1 MLNIFTQ
8 LVSVFAVLLVTITPA
23 LGFGGAGSTANADPL
38 KPVVTEEMKAL
49 TVPIRIAGTKKILQV
64 PLFSE
69 KYAQMPVAMVNEEPI
84 TLAEFTRELA
94 TVHSGMGDSETP
106 ASQNFS
112 KLLERLIEI
121 KLIKQEA
128 LNIGFDRMPA
138 VQNQIEEFELKTLV
152 QHLLA
157 KQVRDLQ
164 VDKDAVEEL
173 YQQMAIEVNL
183 SVYNFQQQADAEAL
197 IKELQNGGD
206 FKLLADTLVA
216 EGKGEKSGGDAEY
229 VKLND
234 LLPNVAKAVFSM
246 DIGAVS
252 VIFKTEKGFIVFKL
266 EDRRTYEDQ
275 QVRLT
280 ANNRVLQESSRKKQ
294 MDYLNDL
301 IDKYATFDDEVMASL
316 DFAKFLAEDPEAT
329 RTEVFSRLGNDQRAL
344 VTLIN
349 GNETTTITVAEVAGA
364 LQASLYHGGERI
376 DASQLNKQKI
386 TYIKD
391 KLTALTGRME
401 AEQQNIQ
408 NSVAYL
414 EAVKKFKEQL
424 LFDTFMA
431 KAVLPGL
438 VVSEEEV
445 HKYYNNHLEDY
456 SSPMMIKMSSLIF
469 TNPQDAQEAVNKLQA
484 GSDFKWVSANMTGLA
499 DKNDKNILALGD
511 SLLTET
517 ALPKDLQKKVKGA
530 RQGDIFF
537 YAGPDELY
545 YTLVVESV
553 FPPRTRVYEDVRQEV
568 GKIVYGQKINAAF
581 KEWVRK
587 LKEVY
592 ETKIFIVQDKI

>member
-23 LGFGGAGSTANADPL
+23 LGFGGAGSTANAEPL

-128 LNIGFDRMPA
+128 LNIGFDRTPA

-183 SVYNFQQQADAEAL
+183 SVYNFQQQADAETL

-252 VIFKTEKGFIVFKL
+252 VIFKTEKGFVVFKL

-275 QVRLT
+275 QVRL
-280 ANNRVLQESSRKKQ
+280 AAKNRVLQETSRQKQ

-301 IDKYATFDDEVMASL
+301 IEKYATFDDEVMASL

-376 DASQLNKQKI
+376 DADQLNNQKI
-386 TYIKD
+386 TYIKNR
-391 KLTALTGRME
+391 LTALTGRME

-431 KAVLPGL
+431 KAVIPGL

-445 HKYYNNHLEDY
+445 HKYYNNHLQDY

-499 DKNDKNILALGD
+499 DKNNKNILALGD
-511 SLLTET
+511 NLLTET

-553 FPPRTRVYEDVRQEV
+553 FPPRTKVYEDVRQEV

-592 ETKIFIVQDKI
+592 ETKIFIVQNKI

>member
-1 MLNIFTQ
+1 MQNIFTQ

-38 KPVVTEEMKAL
+38 KPGVTEEMKAL

-128 LNIGFDRMPA
+128 LNIGFDRTPA
-138 VQNQIEEFELKTLV
+138 IQNQLEEFELKTLV

-157 KQVRDLQ
+157 KQIRDLQ

-183 SVYNFQQQADAEAL
+183 RVYSFQQQADAETL

-206 FKLLADTLVA
+206 FKLSADTLVA

-252 VIFKTEKGFIVFKL
+252 VIFKTEKGFVVFKL

-275 QVRLT
+275 QVRL
-280 ANNRVLQESSRKKQ
+280 AAKNRVLQETSRKKQ

-301 IDKYATFDDEVMASL
+301 IEKYATFDDEVMASL

-376 DASQLNKQKI
+376 DADQLNNQKI
-386 TYIKD
+386 TYIKNR
-391 KLTALTGRME
+391 LTALTGRME

-431 KAVLPGL
+431 KAVIPGL

-553 FPPRTRVYEDVRQEV
+553 FPPRTKVYEDVRQEV

-592 ETKIFIVQDKI
+592 ETKIFIVQNKI

>member
-23 LGFGGAGSTANADPL
+23 LGFGGAGSTANAEPL

-49 TVPIRIAGTKKILQV
+49 TVPIRITGTKKILQV

-69 KYAQMPVAMVNEEPI
+69 KYAQLPVAMVNEEPI

-128 LNIGFDRMPA
+128 LNIGFDRTPA

-183 SVYNFQQQADAEAL
+183 SVYNFQQQADAETL

-252 VIFKTEKGFIVFKL
+252 VIFKTEKGFVVFKL

-275 QVRLT
+275 QVRL
-280 ANNRVLQESSRKKQ
+280 AAKNRVLQETSRQKQ

-301 IDKYATFDDEVMASL
+301 IEKYATFDDEVMASL

-376 DASQLNKQKI
+376 DADQLNNQKI
-386 TYIKD
+386 TYIKNR
-391 KLTALTGRME
+391 LTALTGRME

-431 KAVLPGL
+431 KAVIPGL

-445 HKYYNNHLEDY
+445 HKYYNNHLQDY

-499 DKNDKNILALGD
+499 DKNNKNILALGD
-511 SLLTET
+511 NLLTET

-553 FPPRTRVYEDVRQEV
+553 FPPRTKDYEDVRQEV

-592 ETKIFIVQDKI
+592 ETKIFIVQNKI

>member
-23 LGFGGAGSTANADPL
+23 LGFGGAGSTANAEPL

-69 KYAQMPVAMVNEEPI
+69 KYAQLPVAMVNEEPI

-128 LNIGFDRMPA
+128 LNIGFDRTPA

-252 VIFKTEKGFIVFKL
+252 VIFKTEKGFVVFKL

-275 QVRLT
+275 QVRL
-280 ANNRVLQESSRKKQ
+280 AAKNRVLQETSRQKQ

-301 IDKYATFDDEVMASL
+301 IEKYATFDDEVMASL

-376 DASQLNKQKI
+376 DADQLNNQKI
-386 TYIKD
+386 TYIKNR
-391 KLTALTGRME
+391 LTALTGRME

-431 KAVLPGL
+431 KAVIPGL

-445 HKYYNNHLEDY
+445 HKYYNNHLQDY

-553 FPPRTRVYEDVRQEV
+553 FPPRTKVYEDVRQEV

-592 ETKIFIVQDKI
+592 ETKIFIVQNKI

>member
-23 LGFGGAGSTANADPL
+23 LGFGGAGSTANAEPL

-49 TVPIRIAGTKKILQV
+49 TVPIRITGTKKILQV

-69 KYAQMPVAMVNEEPI
+69 KYAQLPVAMVNEEPI

-128 LNIGFDRMPA
+128 LNIGFDRTPA

-183 SVYNFQQQADAEAL
+183 SVYNFQQQADAETL

-252 VIFKTEKGFIVFKL
+252 VIFKTEKGFVVFKL

-275 QVRLT
+275 QVRL
-280 ANNRVLQESSRKKQ
+280 AAKNRVLQETSRQKQ

-301 IDKYATFDDEVMASL
+301 IEKYATFDDEVMASL

-376 DASQLNKQKI
+376 DADQLNNQKI
-386 TYIKD
+386 TYIKNR
-391 KLTALTGRME
+391 LTALTGRME

-431 KAVLPGL
+431 KAVIPGL

-445 HKYYNNHLEDY
+445 HKYYNNHLQDY

-499 DKNDKNILALGD
+499 DKNNKNILALGD
-511 SLLTET
+511 NLLTET

-553 FPPRTRVYEDVRQEV
+553 FPPRTKVYEDVRQEV

-592 ETKIFIVQDKI
+592 ETKIFIVQNKI

>member
-23 LGFGGAGSTANADPL
+23 LGFGGAGSTANAEPL

-49 TVPIRIAGTKKILQV
+49 TVPIRITGTKKILQV

-69 KYAQMPVAMVNEEPI
+69 KYAQLPVAMVNEEPI

-128 LNIGFDRMPA
+128 LNIGFDRTPA

-252 VIFKTEKGFIVFKL
+252 VIFKTEKGFVVFKL

-275 QVRLT
+275 QVRL
-280 ANNRVLQESSRKKQ
+280 AAKNRVLQETSRQKQ

-301 IDKYATFDDEVMASL
+301 IEKYATFDDEVMASL

-376 DASQLNKQKI
+376 DADQLNNQKI
-386 TYIKD
+386 TYIKNR
-391 KLTALTGRME
+391 LTALTGRME

-431 KAVLPGL
+431 KAVIPGL

-445 HKYYNNHLEDY
+445 HKYYNNHLQDY

-499 DKNDKNILALGD
+499 DKNNKNILALGD
-511 SLLTET
+511 NLLTET

-553 FPPRTRVYEDVRQEV
+553 FPPRTKVYEDVRQEV

-592 ETKIFIVQDKI
+592 ETKIFIVQNKI